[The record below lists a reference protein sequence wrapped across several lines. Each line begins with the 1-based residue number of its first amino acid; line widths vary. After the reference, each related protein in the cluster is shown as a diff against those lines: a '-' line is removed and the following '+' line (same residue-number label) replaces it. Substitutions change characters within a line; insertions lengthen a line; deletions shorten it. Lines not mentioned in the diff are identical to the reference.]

1 MNNAKEIIKGE
12 FSFNLGIKG
21 YTWDKANGGKS
32 PNDTAIALSS
42 NWDRVATSHKDTAG
56 VKVTTL

>member
-1 MNNAKEIIKGE
+1 M
-12 FSFNLGIKG
+12 KG

-32 PNDTAIALSS
+32 PNDAALALST
-42 NWDRVATSHKDTAG
+42 NWDRTATSHKDTAG